1 MRVSALTPVCPLGR
15 DVRRRCRY
23 ARAFLHVAGA
33 PERLD
38 RRLLR
43 RSIML
48 FGRLRTPV
56 ERALAPEPR
65 DRFESGFHVVAE
77 LSQSERVETPHH
89 PLTLVRSLDDEFEG
103 LDRLDRE
110 ELDE

>member
-1 MRVSALTPVCPLGR
+1 
-15 DVRRRCRY
+15 
-23 ARAFLHVAGA
+23 
-33 PERLD
+33 
-38 RRLLR
+38 
-43 RSIML
+43 ML

-77 LSQSERVETPHH
+77 AIPDRRVETPHH
-89 PLTLVRSLDDEFEG
+89 PLTLLRSLEDQFEG

-110 ELDE
+110 ELDEE